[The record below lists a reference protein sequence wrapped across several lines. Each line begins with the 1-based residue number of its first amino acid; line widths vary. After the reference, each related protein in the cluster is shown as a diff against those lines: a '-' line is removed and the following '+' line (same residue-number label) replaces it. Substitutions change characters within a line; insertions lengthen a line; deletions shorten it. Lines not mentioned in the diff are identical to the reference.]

1 MCKSKNP
8 FETLASRRGKSL
20 EKNILHILPENKRKV
35 KYEKNDLRQ
44 MCEKIPVQRDR
55 SVARDG
61 LQGL

>member
-20 EKNILHILPENKRKV
+20 KNILHILSEKQRQV

-44 MCEKIPVQRDR
+44 MCKKIPVQRDR